1 MGSGGYDVIQNP
13 GSSSF
18 TDSFNGP
25 AASINGTWTLFDGM
39 LSTGRFMQLKAQI
52 RKAEVAYEEKRRFV
66 ESDVRDAF
74 VKMEEAQQLVT
85 SQQRNVEQ
93 SRESLRLAEAR
104 FNVGAGIQLD
114 IINAQS
120 NLTQAQFNELQGRFD
135 YNVAVALLERAT
147 ASPFGPKNPPALPAE
162 AGLSPKPRVNMQAST
177 RMDLQPGQ

>member
-1 MGSGGYDVIQNP
+1 
-13 GSSSF
+13 
-18 TDSFNGP
+18 
-25 AASINGTWTLFDGM
+25 FDGM
-39 LSTGRFMQLKAQI
+39 LSTGRFQQLKAQI
-52 RKAEVAYEEKRRFV
+52 RKAEVAYEEKRRLV
-66 ESDVRDAF
+66 ESDVRDAV
-74 VKMEEAQQLVT
+74 VKMEEAKELVT

-147 ASPFGPKNPPALPAE
+147 ASPFGPKNPPAVPVSAS
-162 AGLSPKPRVNMQAST
+162 ASPKPKVNMQASAAVG
-177 RMDLQPGQ
+177 LQPGQ